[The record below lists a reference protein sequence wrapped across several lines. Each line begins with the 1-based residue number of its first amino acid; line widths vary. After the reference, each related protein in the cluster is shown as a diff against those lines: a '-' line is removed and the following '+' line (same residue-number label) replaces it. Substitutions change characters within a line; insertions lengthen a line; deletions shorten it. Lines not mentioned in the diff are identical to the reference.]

1 MSNEHRIYST
11 KININTDEVKSFY
24 NKRAQRAEEMDCPY
38 TAVLLGDQDPGHA
51 AKWNEFEKQYILPE
65 LMVNEKSNVL
75 DIGCGMGRWAEAFI
89 PLCGYYCGVD
99 YSEDMVELAKK
110 RIVIPEK
117 EYDFD
122 CCSFLDLVSHKGH
135 IPKKK
140 FNAVVIAG
148 VCMYIND
155 EELKNCFKGLTE
167 LLADNCILYLTET
180 IGNEERLT
188 LNAFYSNA
196 LQDNYDVIYRTAQEY
211 NSMYQPLYDK
221 GFEVVKQDYL
231 PKLNKE
237 EEYSETDRWYSIL
250 RRRV

>member
-1 MSNEHRIYST
+1 MNNHRIYST
-11 KININTDEVKSFY
+11 KVNINTDEVKTFY
-24 NKRAQRAEEMDCPY
+24 NKRAKRAEEMDCPY

-65 LMVNEKSNVL
+65 LMVNEKSAVL
-75 DIGCGMGRWAEAFI
+75 DIGCGMGRWAETFI
-89 PLCGYYCGVD
+89 PLCGYYYGAD
-99 YSEDMVELAKK
+99 YSEDMVELARR
-110 RIVIPEK
+110 RIVFPGK

-122 CCSFLDLVSHKGH
+122 CCSFLELVSNKNH

-155 EELKNCFKGLTE
+155 EELKVCFEKLAD

-180 IGNEERLT
+180 IANEERLT
-188 LNAFYSNA
+188 LDSFYSDA
-196 LQDNYDVIYRTAQEY
+196 LKDNYDVIYRTAKDY
-211 NSMYQPLYDK
+211 NSVYQALINV
-221 GFEVVKQDYL
+221 GFEIVKQDYL

-237 EEYSETDRWYSIL
+237 EKYSETDRWYTIL
-250 RRRV
+250 KRRA